1 MCEECLIAVLHCG
14 RLMDC
19 FRSLKVG
26 AAGQSPVD
34 VLKCGCLKELSAL
47 PAPWQVID
55 REVHCIITYVMS
67 PISNQIRVSA
77 ILCWQN
83 DVQK

>member
-1 MCEECLIAVLHCG
+1 MCEECLIAELHCS

-19 FRSLKVG
+19 FLSLNVG

-47 PAPWQVID
+47 PAPWQVMD
-55 REVHCIITYVMS
+55 REVHCIRTYVMS
-67 PISNQIRVSA
+67 PIRNQIRVNK
-77 ILCWQN
+77 IL
-83 DVQK
+83 